1 MTFIFEHKQLCGSV
15 MVCDFF
21 SAVLYSPNWRSKE
34 IHGILTPDNCTL
46 VKTLGGE
53 NLGGKHVQ
61 VPTSSEEMDKRQR
74 TLRLPQLGPG

>member
-1 MTFIFEHKQLCGSV
+1 MTFEHKQLCGFV

-21 SAVLYSPNWRSKE
+21 SEVLYSPK
-34 IHGILTPDNCTL
+34 LVTAPDICTL

-74 TLRLPQLGPG
+74 TLRLSQLGLG